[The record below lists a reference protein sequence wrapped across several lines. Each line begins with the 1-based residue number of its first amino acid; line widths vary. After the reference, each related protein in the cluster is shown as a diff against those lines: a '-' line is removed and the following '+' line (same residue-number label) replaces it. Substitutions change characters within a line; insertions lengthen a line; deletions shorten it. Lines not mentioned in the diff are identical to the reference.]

1 MYILDVNG
9 RKKRALGIVKDIQI
23 TVQQKCKTKLKM
35 QVTDSNTYQVILG
48 NDWLIKVYGII
59 NIPAEEIVLGDEEL
73 GITIKQP
80 ISLYNYHHREEID
93 EEEVQ
98 EIYYKYDHPGIME
111 DMIDGEDLDHIE
123 GKYFWDDQT
132 LVERF
137 KGKTTEEQEKE
148 MWEQWPHL
156 SKEQRHQLGNLLDV
170 YKNGFAETMEE
181 LGQTDVYRHQI
192 PTGDNFTKAQKLRRY
207 SPAQQEFIQEEV
219 ERMLK
224 AGIVRPAK
232 ESSWA
237 TNVVVV
243 EKKNGKMRLCVDY
256 RDLNKITKKDKYPL
270 PNIQETLDSFHGA
283 KWFTTL
289 DLACG
294 YWQLLMAAGDIEKTS
309 FITNRGHYQ
318 FVRMPFG
325 LTNAPAAFQR
335 LMDKVLKAEM
345 GRFVQVYLDD
355 IVIYSKTWEEHLQH
369 IECVIKR
376 LEKAGLKMG
385 RPKCFFA
392 QKEIEFLGHIVSE
405 KGIGTSPR
413 LVEKIKNWP
422 TPESKTDARRFI
434 GLVGYYRNFIQDF
447 SKIAKPIFK
456 VTSNDEKVEFYW
468 SSEQQKAM
476 DQLKELIIE
485 DVVLKHPKFEKEF
498 ILYVDASGGGLGA
511 VLSPTL
517 QWLQIIRP

>member
-48 NDWLIKVYGII
+48 NDWLIKVFGII

-80 ISLYNYHHREEID
+80 ISLYNYHHRDEMD

-111 DMIDGEDLDHIE
+111 DMINGEDLDHLE

-181 LGQTDVYRHQI
+181 LGQTDVYQHQI

-237 TNVVVV
+237 TNV
-243 EKKNGKMRLCVDY
+243 
-256 RDLNKITKKDKYPL
+256 
-270 PNIQETLDSFHGA
+270 
-283 KWFTTL
+283 
-289 DLACG
+289 
-294 YWQLLMAAGDIEKTS
+294 
-309 FITNRGHYQ
+309 
-318 FVRMPFG
+318 
-325 LTNAPAAFQR
+325 
-335 LMDKVLKAEM
+335 
-345 GRFVQVYLDD
+345 
-355 IVIYSKTWEEHLQH
+355 
-369 IECVIKR
+369 
-376 LEKAGLKMG
+376 
-385 RPKCFFA
+385 
-392 QKEIEFLGHIVSE
+392 
-405 KGIGTSPR
+405 
-413 LVEKIKNWP
+413 
-422 TPESKTDARRFI
+422 ES
-434 GLVGYYRNFIQDF
+434 
-447 SKIAKPIFK
+447 
-456 VTSNDEKVEFYW
+456 
-468 SSEQQKAM
+468 
-476 DQLKELIIE
+476 
-485 DVVLKHPKFEKEF
+485 
-498 ILYVDASGGGLGA
+498 
-511 VLSPTL
+511 
-517 QWLQIIRP
+517 